1 MNKIS
6 ANRQKKEKIVQ
17 KLTDKIQKAN
27 SLVFTNYQGMTH
39 KQLEELKKRL
49 KEVDAEFSVTKNTLL
64 KLALKSSEFGVLSSE
79 KEDPALQNP
88 TATLFVYDDVIA
100 PLKQIAKTLKL
111 LGLPTIKFGI
121 IDNQAL
127 TGEQVLRI
135 ASLPSREVLISQ
147 LAQTLKSPI
156 YRFHRALSWNM
167 NKFVMTLSA
176 VQQNKS

>member
-64 KLALKSSEFGVLSSE
+64 KLDRKSV
-79 KEDPALQNP
+79 
-88 TATLFVYDDVIA
+88 V
-100 PLKQIAKTLKL
+100 
-111 LGLPTIKFGI
+111 
-121 IDNQAL
+121 
-127 TGEQVLRI
+127 
-135 ASLPSREVLISQ
+135 
-147 LAQTLKSPI
+147 
-156 YRFHRALSWNM
+156 
-167 NKFVMTLSA
+167 
-176 VQQNKS
+176 